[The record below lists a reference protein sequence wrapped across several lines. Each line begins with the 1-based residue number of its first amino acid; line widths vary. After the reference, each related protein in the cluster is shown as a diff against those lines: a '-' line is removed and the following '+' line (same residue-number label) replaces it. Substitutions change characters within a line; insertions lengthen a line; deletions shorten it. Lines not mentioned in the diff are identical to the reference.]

1 MLLLALWSVA
11 AATGESPVAKVT
23 AVLAELKSKTEADG
37 RGEQKLYDQ
46 FACWCEETTKNT
58 KADIVAAEKRESD
71 LTDSIK
77 ELNGKLGSG
86 KVELARVDE
95 AVKDGKADITKA
107 TTVRGKE
114 ASAYSQRK
122 TDLETAIENLDRA
135 IGVLGSLESDN
146 LKDRAATASEEAMLL
161 TVAAGVRHALGV
173 YSKMTAAKPD
183 VSDAVKSF
191 FGNPSALMSTHS
203 KVDSPHKG
211 TYKTQS
217 DAVLGMIKDMHDSF
231 QRDLEDLNKA
241 EKKAIAQFKDLM
253 ITKAKDQKMLEAHLS
268 KLTSQVASDDAELA
282 ADTKERKDTQA
293 QLIEDRAFLDSTQTT
308 CKTRAAEWS
317 ERSRLRT
324 EEITGMQ
331 EALTILS
338 EGESQFEAASSAPP
352 EFEVENG
359 TVINETS
366 FIQVAQVYD
375 PKHAEHADRAYQELE
390 RLQKQGSPPL
400 SALASAALVKQKHRA
415 SASGHF
421 DNIIATIDRM
431 IANLKREEADDEAHK
446 DWCVAEK
453 TNAESKES
461 ALEYDS
467 NDLGAKLGRLLNKK
481 AEINAYITSTTEDK
495 NDLKQALA
503 EALDNRVAEEA
514 SAKAGEAD
522 DTAAIELLTGA
533 IAALGSFSSNHNL
546 ALLAVHHSRA
556 DPEPGTWSGSYG
568 GASSATSGVI
578 SLLEKLKDEYKKE
591 LKTAKEDEKF
601 ALDAYW
607 AMRKGTEEQIETLDQ
622 ELATLEDQL
631 AGTLQVI
638 KRTTRV
644 QGDTNT
650 TWEATSDYL
659 VELKPNCD
667 WVDQTYAS
675 RKEARDTEVSE
686 LKNSILVLSGA
697 ELPGL
702 IATRSTVS
710 KTRMSAA
717 EELRAVNAGP
727 SLVRPT
733 FLSRARPA
741 SP

>member
-1 MLLLALWSVA
+1 
-11 AATGESPVAKVT
+11 
-23 AVLAELKSKTEADG
+23 
-37 RGEQKLYDQ
+37 
-46 FACWCEETTKNT
+46 
-58 KADIVAAEKRESD
+58 
-71 LTDSIK
+71 
-77 ELNGKLGSG
+77 
-86 KVELARVDE
+86 
-95 AVKDGKADITKA
+95 
-107 TTVRGKE
+107 
-114 ASAYSQRK
+114 
-122 TDLETAIENLDRA
+122 
-135 IGVLGSLESDN
+135 
-146 LKDRAATASEEAMLL
+146 MLL

-173 YSKMTAAKPD
+173 YRTMKTAKTD

-191 FGNPSALMSTHS
+191 FGNPSAWVQMHS
-203 KVDSPHKG
+203 KMDSPHKG

-217 DAVLGMIKDMHDSF
+217 DADLGMIKDMHDSF

-241 EKKAIAQFKDLM
+241 EKKAVAQFKDLM
-253 ITKAKDQKMLEAHLS
+253 IVKAKDQKMLEAHLS

-293 QLIEDRAFLDSTQTT
+293 QLKEDRAFLDSTQTT
-308 CKTRAAEWS
+308 CKSRAAEWS

-324 EEITGMQ
+324 EELTGMQ

-352 EFEVENG
+352 NYTVVNG
-359 TVINETS
+359 TVGNVTS
-366 FIQVAQVYD
+366 FLQVAQVYD
-375 PKHAEHADRAYQELE
+375 PKRAAAYQELE
-390 RLQKQGSPPL
+390 RLQKQGSPRL
-400 SALASAALVKQKHRA
+400 SALASAALVKQKT
-415 SASGHF
+415 SATGHF
-421 DNIIATIDRM
+421 DNIIANIDRM

-453 TNAESKES
+453 TNAENKES

-568 GASSATSGVI
+568 GASSATSGVV
-578 SLLEKLKDEYKKE
+578 SLLEKIKEEYKEE
-591 LKTAKEDEKF
+591 LKTAKADEKF

-607 AMRKGTEEQIETLDQ
+607 KMRKGTEEQIDTLDQ
-622 ELATLEDQL
+622 ELVTLEDQL
-631 AGTLQVI
+631 AKTLQVI

-644 QGDTNT
+644 QGDTNSTWTAT
-650 TWEATSDYL
+650 TDYL

-675 RKEARDTEVSE
+675 RKEARDQEVSE

-697 ELPGL
+697 ELPEL
-702 IATRSTVS
+702 LATRSKLS
-710 KTRMSAA
+710 KTRLSAA

>member
-23 AVLAELKSKTEADG
+23 AVLAELKTKTEADG

-58 KADIVAAEKRESD
+58 KTDIVEGEKRESD
-71 LTDSIK
+71 LTDSIGD
-77 ELNGKLGSG
+77 LNGRLGSG
-86 KVELARVDE
+86 KVELARVDQ
-95 AVKDGKADITKA
+95 AVKDGTADTAKA

-114 ASAYSQRK
+114 ASAYAQRK
-122 TDLETAIENLDRA
+122 ADLETAIENLDRA

-173 YSKMTAAKPD
+173 YTKLKTAKAD
-183 VSDAVKSF
+183 VSTAVKSF
-191 FGNPSALMSTHS
+191 FGNPNAWVQMHS
-203 KVDSPHKG
+203 KMDSPHKG

-217 DAVLGMIKDMHDSF
+217 DAILGMIKDMHDSF
-231 QRDLEDLNKA
+231 QRDLTDLVAA
-241 EKKAIAQFKDLM
+241 ENKAIAQFKDLM

-293 QLIEDRAFLDSTQTT
+293 QLKEDRAFLDSTQTT
-308 CKTRAAEWS
+308 CQTRAAEWS

-324 EEITGMQ
+324 EELTGMQ

-352 EFEVENG
+352 NYTVVNG
-359 TVINETS
+359 TVGNVTS
-366 FIQVAQVYD
+366 FLQVAQVYD
-375 PKHAEHADRAYQELE
+375 PKRAAAYQELE
-390 RLQKQGSPPL
+390 RLQKQGSPRL
-400 SALASAALVKQKHRA
+400 SALASAALVKQKT
-415 SASGHF
+415 SATGHF
-421 DNIIATIDRM
+421 DEIIASIDRM

-453 TNAESKES
+453 TNAENKES

-467 NDLGAKLGRLLNKK
+467 ADLGAKLGRLLNKK
-481 AEINAYITSTTEDK
+481 ADIEAYITSTTEDK
-495 NDLKQALA
+495 NDLKEALA

-514 SAKAGEAD
+514 SSKHGQAD
-522 DTAAIELLTGA
+522 DRAAIELLAGA

-546 ALLAVHHSRA
+546 ALVQA

-578 SLLEKLKDEYKKE
+578 SLLEKIKEEYKEE
-591 LKTAKEDEKF
+591 LKTAKEDEQF

-607 AMRKGTEEQIETLDQ
+607 KMRTGTEEQIDTLDQ
-622 ELATLEDQL
+622 ELVTLEDQL
-631 AGTLQVI
+631 AKTLQVI

-644 QGDTNT
+644 QGDTNSTWTAT
-650 TWEATSDYL
+650 TDYL

-675 RKEARDTEVSE
+675 RKEARDQEVSE

-697 ELPGL
+697 ELPEL
-702 IATRSTVS
+702 LATRSKLS
-710 KTRMSAA
+710 KTRLSAA

-741 SP
+741 SK